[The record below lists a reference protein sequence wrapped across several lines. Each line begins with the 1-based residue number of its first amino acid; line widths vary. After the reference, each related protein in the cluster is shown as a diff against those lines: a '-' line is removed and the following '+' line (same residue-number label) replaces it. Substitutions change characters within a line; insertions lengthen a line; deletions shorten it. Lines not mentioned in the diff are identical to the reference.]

1 MVDAKELSM
10 NTQTIDIG
18 EGFDIAV
25 IDAAIE
31 ECGEFVVGS
40 GLAIRR
46 ANEESDGL
54 IGVYVLSQKIGRGN
68 RSIGATTRGLED
80 MTNEQINELFKPVSK
95 EAYEAHCA

>member
-1 MVDAKELSM
+1 MVDIKKLSM
-10 NTQTIDIG
+10 NTQKIDIG

-31 ECGEFVVGS
+31 ESGEYVVGS

-46 ANEESDGL
+46 SNEESDGL
-54 IGVYVLSQKIGRGN
+54 IGVYVLSQKIGSGE
-68 RSIGATTRGLED
+68 RSIGSTKEGLED